1 MAMGGMAR
9 SFQRRWHYAAWA
21 ALFAFALFA
30 RDASAAPFTAEEQD
44 GRIEIRFENLP
55 LANAAINEAQN
66 EIALKFSGPV
76 PDGVFSALETTYPQ
90 WIAFSFSGY
99 DSAVVRAARPVTFT
113 AKADGSGFLLTLS
126 ASTASPAPETGGG
139 GAVADPIEVQKA
151 RLLSE
156 SGEAGAAR
164 DAFGRLIAAHPR
176 DAALRR
182 AAGDAEMRAGNP
194 ADALS
199 HYDAAM
205 ALSPD
210 DASLR
215 AARAQALRDIGS
227 FIRGGTDW
235 QFVEDADTQVQS
247 DIEGRIHLGGG
258 VAIAFEGE
266 SRSVEDDEV
275 QVPEDGSL
283 EAYDET
289 RQRGEVALVYAR
301 DGFEVRAGA
310 TGQMGGDGGSEV
322 GAVAALLRRTSDD
335 EVELRAT
342 WREPWWET
350 TSGIRYNGVRDG
362 ASLTYARRITPSLSA
377 NVGLRVARY
386 GIDGDDDLA
395 RTWGFSAGLR
405 KSWRA
410 GRDTEISLG
419 YGVDGD
425 YVIARETRVD
435 GFLQPYYPIDIDDSE
450 THALDL
456 SLGTMLA
463 PGLRA
468 DAYAGFA
475 YDRFGSNGPFGGLAL
490 TWSPTDNVDLTLS
503 ASHSA
508 VSGRS
513 GEEGA
518 VTRAG
523 ASLTWRF
530 APPGNE

>member
-9 SFQRRWHYAAWA
+9 SFQRRWHYAAGA
-21 ALFAFALFA
+21 ALLSLALFA
-30 RDASAAPFTAEEQD
+30 RDALAAPFTAQEQE

-66 EIALKFSGPV
+66 EIALKFSAPV
-76 PDGVFSALETTYPQ
+76 PDGVFSALETSYPQ

-99 DSAVVRAARPVTFT
+99 DSAVVRASRPVTFK
-113 AKADGSGFLLTLS
+113 AVADGSGFVLTLATGS
-126 ASTASPAPETGGG
+126 AVTAPEGGG
-139 GAVADPIEVQKA
+139 VSADPVEVQKA

-156 SGEAGAAR
+156 AGEAGAAR
-164 DAFGRLIAAHPR
+164 AAFGRLIDMHPR
-176 DAALRR
+176 DTALRR

-199 HYDAAM
+199 HYDAAI

-247 DIEGRIHLGGG
+247 DVEGRIHLGGG
-258 VAIAFEGE
+258 VSIAFSGE
-266 SRSVEDDEV
+266 NRIVEDYEV
-275 QVPEDGSL
+275 QAPVDGSL
-283 EAYDET
+283 QPYDDT
-289 RQRGEVALVYAR
+289 RQRGEVSLVYAR

-310 TGQMGGDGGSEV
+310 TGQIGGEGGSEV
-322 GAVAALLRRTSDD
+322 GAVAALLRRTPDD

-350 TSGIRYNGVRDG
+350 TSGIRFNGVRDG
-362 ASLTYARRITPSLSA
+362 ASLTYARQITPSLSA
-377 NVGLRVARY
+377 HAGLRIARY
-386 GIDGDDDLA
+386 GIDGEDDVA

-405 KSWRA
+405 KTWRA
-410 GRDTEISLG
+410 GRETEVSLG

-425 YVIARETRVD
+425 YLIARETRLD

-456 SLGTMLA
+456 SLGTLLA

-490 TWSPTDNVDLTLS
+490 TWSPGDNVDLTLS

>member
-1 MAMGGMAR
+1 MGGMAR
-9 SFQRRWHYAAWA
+9 ILQRGWQVAVWA
-21 ALFAFALFA
+21 MLITLGLFA
-30 RDASAAPFTAEEQD
+30 RDADAAPFTAQENAN
-44 GRIEIRFENLP
+44 GIEIRFENLP

-66 EIALKFSGPV
+66 EIALKFSTPV
-76 PDGVFSALETTYPQ
+76 PDGIFSALETSYPQ

-99 DSAVVRAARPVTFT
+99 DSAVVRSSRPVSFT
-113 AKADGSGFLLTLS
+113 AREDGNGFVLTLS
-126 ASTASPAPETGGG
+126 TDGATTVPET
-139 GAVADPIEVQKA
+139 GAVADPVEVQKA

-156 SGEAGAAR
+156 TGQAGAAR
-164 DAFGRLIAAHPR
+164 DAFGRLIATYPR

-194 ADALS
+194 SAALS

-205 ALSPD
+205 ELSPE

-227 FIRGGTDW
+227 FIRVGSDW

-247 DIEGRIHLGGG
+247 DVEGRIHLGGG
-258 VAIAFEGE
+258 VSIAFEGE
-266 SRSVEDDEV
+266 NRSVEDDAV
-275 QVPEDGSL
+275 QVPADGSL
-283 EAYDET
+283 EAYDDT
-289 RQRGEVALVYAR
+289 RQRGEVSLVYAR
-301 DGFEVRAGA
+301 DGIELRAGA
-310 TGQMGGDGGSEV
+310 TGQVGGEGGSDI
-322 GAVAALLRRTSDD
+322 GAVAALLRRTPDD
-335 EVELRAT
+335 EVELRAA

-362 ASLTYARRITPSLSA
+362 ASLTYSRRITPSVSA
-377 NVGLRVARY
+377 HAGLRIARY
-386 GIDGDDDLA
+386 GIDGEDDLA

-405 KSWRA
+405 KTWNV
-410 GRDTEISLG
+410 GRDTEVSLG

-425 YVIARETRVD
+425 YVIARETRLD
-435 GFLQPYYPIDIDDSE
+435 GFLQPYSPIDIEDSE

-456 SLGTMLA
+456 SLGALLA
-463 PGLRA
+463 PGLRT

-475 YDRFGSNGPFGGLAL
+475 YDRFGSNGPFGGIAL
-490 TWSPTDNVDLTLS
+490 TWSPSDNVDLTLS

-508 VSGRS
+508 VSGRA

-530 APPGNE
+530 APSGNE